1 MRLLIDIGNTRI
13 KYLLEQNRN
22 SITANNLVNID
33 YLSFPSLLASDV
45 FSDVSEVIVAN
56 VQGNELINVIE
67 AWALQG
73 EISFIQVYSQSK
85 AFGVFSCYE
94 QPEHLGVDRWLALI
108 AAHQLYPRENV
119 LIIDAGTAITVDLL
133 AKNGEHIGGW
143 IMPGVQTMFDS
154 LLGNTQK
161 IFAEQQDISIL
172 SFGENSS
179 ECVNLGI
186 WAMVSG
192 AINNAIAQANETLT
206 LDKVIVTG
214 GNSEQIAKIM
224 SANAEIIPELL
235 FHGLSCFHAS

>member
-85 AFGVFSCYE
+85 AFGVSSCYE

-172 SFGENSS
+172 TFGENSS

>member
-13 KYLLEQNRN
+13 KYLLQQKKN

-67 AWALQG
+67 EWALQG
-73 EISFIQVYSQSK
+73 EVSFIQVYSQSN
-85 AFGVFSCYE
+85 AFGVSSCYE

-154 LLGNTQK
+154 LLGNTK
-161 IFAEQQDISIL
+161 KVFAEQQNISIL

-235 FHGLSCFHAS
+235 FHGLGCFHAS

>member
-172 SFGENSS
+172 TFGENSS